1 MKVGIEGAIVG
12 GVVGVVSVI
21 VYTWWSK
28 RKQRGKKDQRREWDE
43 ETLS

>member
-12 GVVGVVSVI
+12 GVVGVVSAI

-28 RKQRGKKDQRREWDE
+28 RKQKRNEGPVEGVKY
-43 ETLS
+43 